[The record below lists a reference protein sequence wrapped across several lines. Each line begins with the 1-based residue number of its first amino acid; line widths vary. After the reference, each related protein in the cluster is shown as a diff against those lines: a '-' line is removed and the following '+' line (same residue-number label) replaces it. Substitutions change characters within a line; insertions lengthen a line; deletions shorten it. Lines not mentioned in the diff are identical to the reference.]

1 MGKIKYKNFI
11 CTCIMYF
18 IYIYILWYI
27 LSKETIN
34 LIASEIKKG
43 RQFQYL
49 LSRLSTIIYCNC
61 LQITVHTDY

>member
-1 MGKIKYKNFI
+1 
-11 CTCIMYF
+11 MYYVF
-18 IYIYILWYI
+18 YIYILWYI

>member
-18 IYIYILWYI
+18 IYILWYI

-49 LSRLSTIIYCNC
+49 LSRLSTIIYCNY